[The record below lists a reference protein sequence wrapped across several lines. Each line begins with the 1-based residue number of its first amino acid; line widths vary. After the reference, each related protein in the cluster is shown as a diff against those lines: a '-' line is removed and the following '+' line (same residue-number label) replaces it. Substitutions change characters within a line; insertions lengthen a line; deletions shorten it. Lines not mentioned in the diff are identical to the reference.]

1 MPHETIN
8 VLVTTPIGEVL
19 LAQIAAVSP
28 RIKVTDVSSQAKA
41 YQVDAY
47 VPGNEFDSILA
58 EADVLYG
65 LRIPQNLAG
74 RAPRLKWVQVMSAGV
89 ERYLDAGL
97 RKSPVTLTNVSGI
110 HATPIGEFCLEQML
124 MFAKGAAQC
133 FDMKQQ
139 KEWRWFTPSVL
150 RGKTVGIIG
159 LGEIGREVAR
169 LSKAF
174 GMRVIATRRST
185 KRETRARNVDVLL
198 PAGGLHRALAESD
211 FVIIAL
217 PYTKETNGVIGE
229 AEFEEMKTTAY
240 IINIGR
246 GAIIDEEAMIRA
258 LSENRI
264 AGAGLDVFT
273 TEPLPSSSKLWE
285 LPNVLFSPHVSGG
298 MEDYIVKATDLFC
311 RNLERFV
318 AGKRL
323 FNVVGKRR
331 GY

>member
-28 RIKVTDVSSQAKA
+28 RIKVTDVSGQAKA

-58 EADVLYG
+58 EADVIYG
-65 LRIPQNLAG
+65 ARIPQDLTE
-74 RAPRLKWVQVMSAGV
+74 RTPRLKWVQVMSAGV

-110 HATPIGEFCLEQML
+110 HATPIGEFCLGQML

-139 KEWRWFTPSVL
+139 KEWRWFTPVVL
-150 RGKTVGIIG
+150 RDKTVGIIG

-217 PYTKETNGVIGE
+217 PYTKETDGVIGE
-229 AEFEEMKTTAY
+229 AEFEAMKTTAY

-246 GAIIDEEAMIRA
+246 GAIIDEEAMIHA

-264 AGAGLDVFT
+264 AGAGLDVYT
-273 TEPLPSSSKLWE
+273 TEPLPRSSKLWE

-298 MEDYIVKATDLFC
+298 MENYTAKATDLFC